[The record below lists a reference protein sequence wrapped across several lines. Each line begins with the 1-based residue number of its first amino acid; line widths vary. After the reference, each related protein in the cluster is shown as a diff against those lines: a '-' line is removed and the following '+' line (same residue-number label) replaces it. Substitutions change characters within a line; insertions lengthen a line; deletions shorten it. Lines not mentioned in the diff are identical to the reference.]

1 MFIIKHRIFFVS
13 LSALFVL
20 TGLTL
25 VWMYGLNP
33 GTDFKGGAIYEV
45 EYVDTRPNIELVR
58 SEVNKLNLGSVS
70 VTPVGER
77 GVLIKTKPITQTE
90 KQAIALAIT
99 GQSSTTD
106 ATTTGSVIEKRFS
119 SIGPAVGQ
127 ELFKKGI
134 LAIALVMIVIIL
146 FIALAFSK
154 VSYMVSSWKYGV
166 VTIVALFHDIIIASG
181 VAAYLGYFGTFEAD
195 ALFLTALLT
204 IMALSVNDTIVIFD
218 RIRENLKSRSGR
230 DFEETVGISMNQSFV
245 RSINTSLTVILTLVA
260 LYLFGAESTK
270 NFALI
275 MAIGM
280 FFGTYSSLFLA
291 SPLLVIWE
299 KASKRG

>member
-1 MFIIKHRIFFVS
+1 MFVIKHRKIFVS
-13 LSALFVL
+13 LSVIFVTVALAL
-20 TGLTL
+20 ILS
-25 VWMYGLNP
+25 YGLNP

-45 EYVDTRPNIELVR
+45 EYIGARPEIGSIRN
-58 SEVNKLNLGSVS
+58 EVSKLGLGSVS
-70 VTPVGER
+70 ITPVGEK
-77 GVLIKTKPITQTE
+77 GLLIKTQPIDQTA
-90 KQAIALAIT
+90 KLAIESAIT
-99 GQSSTTD
+99 GRSSTTA
-106 ATTTGSVIEKRFS
+106 ATTTSSVIEKRFS
-119 SIGPAVGQ
+119 SIGPSVGQ

-134 LAIALVMIVIIL
+134 LAIALVMFVIVL

-154 VSYMVSSWKYGV
+154 VSFVVSSWKYGV
-166 VTIVALFHDIIIASG
+166 VTIIALFHDIIIASG
-181 VAAYLGYFGTFEAD
+181 VAAYLGHFGNFEAD

-218 RIRENLKSRSGR
+218 RIRENVRIRAGR
-230 DFEETVGISMNQSFV
+230 DFEETVGLSLGQSFV

-280 FFGTYSSLFLA
+280 FFGTYSSIFLA
-291 SPLLVIWE
+291 SPLLVMWE